1 MSFQVTHNSFAITF
15 GSTDDFFFFRILF
28 LIAKADRNCELK
40 VCVKVPKKAKRE
52 REI

>member
-15 GSTDDFFFFRILF
+15 GSTDDFFFFFF
-28 LIAKADRNCELK
+28 LTAKADRNCELK

>member
-15 GSTDDFFFFRILF
+15 GSTDDFSF
-28 LIAKADRNCELK
+28 LLAKADRNCELK